1 MLKLFGTIYTGLST
15 QQLTNNVCLKNWQI
29 EEVEENGFSI
39 TGSGVK
45 ISIEGSGDVLIFGE
59 LDISLAQIDDW
70 IALISTLPV
79 SYNIDIH
86 ADEAR
91 LIRRYQ
97 Q

>member
-1 MLKLFGTIYTGLST
+1 MLKLFGTIYTRLST
-15 QQLTNNVCLKNWQI
+15 QQVAADICLKSWQF
-29 EEVEENGFSI
+29 EEVEENVFSL
-39 TGSGVK
+39 TDSGVK
-45 ISIEGSGDVLIFGE
+45 ISIEGNGDVLIFGE
-59 LDISLAQIDDW
+59 LDISLTKIDEW
-70 IALISTLPV
+70 IAHISTLPV